1 MWGLLSACGVVDCG
15 GYEAGTRVCIQ
26 LWVSGVVPCWMPVR
40 CSRSCMV
47 IAPGLVVVDDEI
59 PVGGFHFADWGDD
72 GGGAAG
78 EAFDDVAGFD
88 SGAPVI
94 GGDGAFFGVV
104 AQVDGDL
111 EEGFAG
117 YAGQEGSR

>member
-47 IAPGLVVVDDEI
+47 IAPASLLLMVKSPWVDFTSPTGVMTAAVPQAKLSMMS
-59 PVGGFHFADWGDD
+59 PV
-72 GGGAAG
+72 
-78 EAFDDVAGFD
+78 
-88 SGAPVI
+88 STPVRQSS
-94 GGDGAFFGVV
+94 VEMV
-104 AQVDGDL
+104 RSSEL
-111 EEGFAG
+111 
-117 YAGQEGSR
+117 